1 MTDTISMRCR
11 GTLFLRTFITVLL
24 MSVATMAVALP
35 RMAQADPSSALD
47 GVGYSTTCQDGNY
60 CAAQLINTTQSND
73 VVILIVESQNSSS
86 PGITDSSGLTF
97 TERIAYASTTS
108 NLKLWEY
115 YAVASSPLS

>member
-60 CAAQLINTTQSND
+60 CAAQLLNTTQSDD
-73 VVILIVESQNSSS
+73 VVVLIVESQSNATSV
-86 PGITDSSGLTF
+86 IDSSGLSF
-97 TERIAYASTTS
+97 ALRLSYVSTTDG
-108 NLKLWEY
+108 LRLWEY
-115 YAVASSPLS
+115 YAVASSPLSN